1 MQNLISV
8 PYTLLSEKTQRS
20 PESESGP
27 FKLDPGA
34 YEEMVQH
41 QLSFHVPR
49 GLFKIETRDSAGARL
64 GKAAMSLSCCGG
76 PRSRSPSPSPLR
88 IRRGNC
94 DVRNGAAQFQLYVE
108 CVVEYVMYVF
118 KLYECLYTSKTRTMY
133 SSLVKHEACT
143 SSFFALSLRLE
154 PSLSLRL
161 VAALAWTASLGD
173 MAAAAQLAQPA

>member
-8 PYTLLSEKTQRS
+8 PYTPLSEKTQRS

-76 PRSRSPSPSPLR
+76 PRSRSESD
-88 IRRGNC
+88 GH
-94 DVRNGAAQFQLYVE
+94 QFP
-108 CVVEYVMYVF
+108 
-118 KLYECLYTSKTRTMY
+118 R
-133 SSLVKHEACT
+133 
-143 SSFFALSLRLE
+143 LS
-154 PSLSLRL
+154 
-161 VAALAWTASLGD
+161 GF
-173 MAAAAQLAQPA
+173 AAAIVMSETGLLSFSCTWNV